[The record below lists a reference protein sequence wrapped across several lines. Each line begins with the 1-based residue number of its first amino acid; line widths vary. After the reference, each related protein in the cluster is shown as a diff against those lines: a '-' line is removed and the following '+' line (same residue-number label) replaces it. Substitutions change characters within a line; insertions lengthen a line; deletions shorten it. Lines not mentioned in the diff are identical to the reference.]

1 MLTPPSRRRRFVG
14 EAGIVGAN
22 LVVVLAF
29 ALYAVIQLSRVTLA
43 AQQIDDRVEVI
54 IGEVGPIDRELDE
67 VAKLEETN
75 RIAAGILKAAQPL
88 SGQLDQVIAAAK
100 SIDSTVSGIN
110 GNATDINGTVK
121 SINGS
126 LSTLR
131 PVVGQINSGVAAING
146 RADTIIAAVGGI
158 RADLGNVLAEVGGSG
173 ALSVGGRATI
183 DGHANSID
191 CNNLVNGGL
200 LGSQGSCQR

>member
-1 MLTPPSRRRRFVG
+1 MLTLSGRRRSRFG

-22 LVVVLAF
+22 LVVVIAF

-54 IGEVGPIDRELDE
+54 IGEVGPIDNELDQ

-75 RIAAGILKAAQPL
+75 RIAAGILEAAKPL
-88 SGQLDQVIAAAK
+88 SGQLDQVIAAAQ
-100 SIDSTVSGIN
+100 SIDGSVSNIQ
-110 GNATDINGTVK
+110 GNASDINGTVK

-126 LSTLR
+126 LQTLQ
-131 PVVGQINSGVAAING
+131 PVVRQINGGVAAING
-146 RADTIIAAVGGI
+146 RADVIIEAVRGI
-158 RADLGNVLAEVGGSG
+158 RSDLGNVLAQVGGPG
-173 ALSVGGRATI
+173 ALTTGGTPNI

-200 LGSQGSCQR
+200 LGSQGTCSR

>member
-1 MLTPPSRRRRFVG
+1 MLTRSSRARRFVG

-22 LVVVLAF
+22 LVVVIAF

-54 IGEVGPIDRELDE
+54 IGEVGPIDTELDE

-75 RIAAGILKAAQPL
+75 RIAADILRAAKPL
-88 SGQLDQVIAAAK
+88 SGQLDQVIAAAA
-100 SIDSTVSGIN
+100 SIDSTVSRIQA
-110 GNATDINGTVK
+110 NASDINGTAK

-131 PVVGQINSGVAAING
+131 PHVIDINNRVARING
-146 RADTIIAAVGGI
+146 QADTIIAAVQGI
-158 RADLGNVLAEVGGSG
+158 RADLGNVLAEVGGPG
-173 ALSVGGRATI
+173 ALGVNGKLTI

-200 LGSQGSCQR
+200 LGSQGTCQR